1 MKRMKNLLLLSLV
14 IFLFSGSCIQKE
26 MPGQAIW
33 DTIISDTIMYHPVRL
48 DIMGNILPWYS
59 PDPGASYDTA
69 ITLVWNFWKNMEID
83 SNGLKYYMNHQVWE
97 PDHDMRGLGG
107 DQINMALS
115 SWALLYQ
122 YTGDQ
127 SVIEDMKYMADE
139 YLDRSLSA
147 PSSSWPHLPYPYNTD
162 IHSGIY
168 DGDMMNGK
176 GILQPDKAG
185 SFGYEL
191 VSLYKITAEQKY
203 LDAATRIARVLAERT
218 QPGNNDESPLPFRVN
233 PETGKTGILSSNSED
248 GKIVTK
254 ALYTA
259 NWTGTMMLFQEM
271 QRFDTANAKLYQKSY
286 DTILDWM
293 KEYPLKTNKWGP
305 FFEDVSGWSNTQ
317 TNAVT
322 FAMFIMQNRDL
333 FPDWEKDVKGIFDW
347 TYEELGNEEYSQYGV
362 TVINEQTVYRVPG
375 NSHSSRQASM
385 ELLYSLLTGD
395 TTFTTNA
402 IRTLH
407 WATYTVD
414 WDGKNR
420 YIRNDVWL
428 TDGYGD
434 YVRHYLRAMAAL
446 PELAPSHKNKL
457 LESSS
462 VVTDIEYNSE
472 NIAYKTFDTESIELL
487 RLTTKPV
494 KILAAGEVLPESD
507 QLSGDNWTWTT
518 LVTGGVLRINH
529 IHSDEISIL
538 LK

>member
-14 IFLFSGSCIQKE
+14 IFLFNGSCIQKE

-33 DTIISDTIMYHPVRL
+33 DTIISDTIQYHPVRL
-48 DIMGNILPWYS
+48 DINGNILPWYS
-59 PDPGASYDTA
+59 PDPGESYDTA

-83 SNGLKYYMNHQVWE
+83 SNGLKYYMNHQVWAPE
-97 PDHDMRGLGG
+97 HDMRGLGG

-115 SWALLYQ
+115 SWTLLYQ

-127 SVIEDMKYMADE
+127 SVIDDMKYMADE
-139 YLDRSLSA
+139 YLDRSLSD
-147 PSSSWPHLPYPYNTD
+147 PSSSWPHLPYPYNTE

-168 DGDMMNGK
+168 DGDMTNGK

-185 SFGYEL
+185 NFGYEL
-191 VSLYKITAEQKY
+191 VTLYKITAEHKY
-203 LDAATRIARVLAERT
+203 LDAATRIAKVLAERT
-218 QPGNNDESPLPFRVN
+218 LPGNNDESPLPFRVN
-233 PETGKTGILSSNSED
+233 PETGKIGILSSYSGD
-248 GKIVTK
+248 GKAVTK

-259 NWTGTMMLFQEM
+259 NWTGTMMLFHEM
-271 QRFDTANAKLYQKSY
+271 KNFDAAHAELYQKSF

-317 TNAVT
+317 INAVT
-322 FAMFIMQNRDL
+322 FAMFIMLNRDL
-333 FPDWEKDVKGIFDW
+333 FSDWEKDVKGIFDW
-347 TYEELGNEEYSQYGV
+347 TYQELGNEEYSQYGV

-385 ELLYSLLTGD
+385 ELLYTMLTGD
-395 TTFTTNA
+395 TTFRTNA

-446 PELAPSHKNKL
+446 PELAPSQKNKL
-457 LESSS
+457 LQSSS
-462 VVTDIEYNSE
+462 VVTNIEYSQD
-472 NIAYKTFDTESIELL
+472 NIAYKTYDTEAFELL

-494 KILAAGEVLPESD
+494 KILAAGEALPQAD
-507 QLSGDNWTWTT
+507 QLSGDSWTWTP
-518 LVTGGVLRINH
+518 LATGGVLRIDH
-529 IHSDEISIL
+529 KHSNEISIL